1 MRYTI
6 LLAVIAAVAGGG
18 PLSAHHSYAGF
29 DMTPTTVEGRV
40 EVLKIANPHT
50 LIEIRGDDD
59 QRYVVV
65 WSAINGLV
73 RRGLVVI
80 GGPESLQEILKPGTR
95 ITVTGRLKREN
106 SGIAMLPQT
115 IDVPSHGQIWGPR

>member
-1 MRYTI
+1 MRSIIFLTVV
-6 LLAVIAAVAGGG
+6 LALAVGRL
-18 PLSAHHSYAGF
+18 LSAHHSYAGF
-29 DMTPTTVEGRV
+29 DVDPTTVEGKV

-65 WSAINGLV
+65 WSALNGLV
-73 RRGLVVI
+73 RRGLI
-80 GGPESLQEILKPGTR
+80 TSGPGNLAEILKPGTR
-95 ITVTGRLKREN
+95 ITVVGRLKRED

-115 IDVPSHGQIWGPR
+115 IDVPSYGQIWGER

>member
-6 LLAVIAAVAGGG
+6 LLALLAAVAGGG

-29 DMTPTTVEGRV
+29 DQTATTVEGKV
-40 EVLKIANPHT
+40 EVLKITNPHT

-65 WSAINGLV
+65 WSAINALM
-73 RRGLVVI
+73 RRGLIVT
-80 GGPESLQEILKPGTR
+80 GGPESLQEILKPGAR
-95 ITVTGRLKREN
+95 ISVT
-106 SGIAMLPQT
+106 
-115 IDVPSHGQIWGPR
+115 